1 MKACLSSATVFTS
14 MDAQDKKFLRTIILR
29 VHPDKLTKNPPEQRK
44 NTDSLKV
51 LNEYIDRL
59 SRGKM
64 LFQQRVEFCTVA
76 GEDIS
81 TIKAVLPASGN
92 LGPLFHAFGLISE
105 AESDHHTTSPGEV
118 DLPFLTWLAGIVSH
132 ASTLAEEHRVRRAK
146 ADGLSD
152 NIQSEFKLSTIIVR
166 V

>member
-1 MKACLSSATVFTS
+1 MFTAVCCSLIIVCL
-14 MDAQDKKFLRTIILR
+14 Q
-29 VHPDKLTKNPPEQRK
+29 
-44 NTDSLKV
+44 V

-105 AESDHHTTSPGEV
+105 AESDHHTTSPGLL
-118 DLPFLTWLAGIVSH
+118 DLH
-132 ASTLAEEHRVRRAK
+132 AV
-146 ADGLSD
+146 
-152 NIQSEFKLSTIIVR
+152 QPVCFKLLLCLSIMPVPQTGRCQPELDDAGCVHW
-166 V
+166 